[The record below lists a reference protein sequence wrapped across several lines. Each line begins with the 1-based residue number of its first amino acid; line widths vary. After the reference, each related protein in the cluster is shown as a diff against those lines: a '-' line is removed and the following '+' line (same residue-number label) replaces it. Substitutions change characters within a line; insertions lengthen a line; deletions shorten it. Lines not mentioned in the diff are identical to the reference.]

1 LTAVPSHKPA
11 TLAFGA
17 APGFLCAATA
27 YAWAAKI
34 NAVWKGFGEATF
46 SRAADPK
53 TGRPYTIE
61 KDGFRL
67 LHIENHQRQ
76 DHLFE
81 LKHGVNGLKECMRS
95 TNCFEEMILY
105 ASASDPPWANAMGG
119 TALARVTLNNL
130 DSRQVGSLAS
140 FLFTRNL
147 PHVRECLFPSRVL
160 IPPPV

>member
-1 LTAVPSHKPA
+1 
-11 TLAFGA
+11 
-17 APGFLCAATA
+17 
-27 YAWAAKI
+27 
-34 NAVWKGFGEATF
+34 VWKGFGEATF

-119 TALARVTLNNL
+119 TALARVNAQQ
-130 DSRQVGSLAS
+130 R
-140 FLFTRNL
+140 
-147 PHVRECLFPSRVL
+147 
-160 IPPPV
+160 